1 MQDRYEFRVRTIE
14 DLIGHQERL
23 LKDPDFDPTFSQ
35 VVDFTRLTK
44 VEIIATD
51 VRLVAKSNIFS
62 SHSRRAVFVKN
73 DLRYGLAGMFE
84 IHREL
89 AGEVGI
95 QVFRNLEEALDRVL
109 SPDTVPGD
117 APRN

>member
-1 MQDRYEFRVRTIE
+1 MRTIE

-44 VEIIATD
+44 VEVTATD
-51 VRLVAKSNIFS
+51 VRLVAKRNIFS
-62 SHSRRAVFVKN
+62 SHSRRAMVVKN
-73 DLRYGLAGMFE
+73 DLQYGLARMFE

-95 QVFRNLEEALDRVL
+95 QAFRNLEEVLGRVF
-109 SPDTVPGD
+109 SPDAVPGD